1 MSQKDEEKKK
11 KKKQQSI
18 LEKEIFGIME
28 KSMKTALDAAVD
40 DLLKDWDKEIKG
52 TVSQQLLENQCIP
65 TAIYK
70 EFSGKCMSEEVYAC
84 SANTTLVI
92 IFLDCAGESVLR
104 HHFSINRT
112 EQIVFG
118 CATTNAHVFRQ
129 NLCHLAAQRNRLQ
142 FSCFG
147 MTVDHTLVRQRNIP
161 VLNVADCS
169 RAATRID

>member
-1 MSQKDEEKKK
+1 MNANIFSRKIEMSKAEAKAAGKIGSEKFEELR
-11 KKKQQSI
+11 QYMN
-18 LEKEIFGIME
+18 EFPGFEIQIKAPAKRKVELKG
-28 KSMKTALDAAVD
+28 LD
-40 DLLKDWDKEIKG
+40 
-52 TVSQQLLENQCIP
+52 
-65 TAIYK
+65 YK
-70 EFSGKCMSEEVYAC
+70 YMRNYS
-84 SANTTLVI
+84 TLVI
-92 IFLDCAGESVLR
+92 IFLDCTGESIFR

-129 NLCHLAAQRNRLQ
+129 YLCHLAAQRNRLQ
-142 FSCFG
+142 FPCFG

>member
-1 MSQKDEEKKK
+1 MLLTPFMFTSSSFMNPYFLFCQLSQRWE
-11 KKKQQSI
+11 
-18 LEKEIFGIME
+18 GIKIVWNVRIIDGTIMFCH
-28 KSMKTALDAAVD
+28 S
-40 DLLKDWDKEIKG
+40 KG

-70 EFSGKCMSEEVYAC
+70 EFSGKCMPEKVNTC
-84 SANTTLVI
+84 SAYSTLVI
-92 IFLDCAGESVLR
+92 IFLDCTGESIFR

-129 NLCHLAAQRNRLQ
+129 YLCHLAAQRNRLQ
-142 FSCFG
+142 FPCFG